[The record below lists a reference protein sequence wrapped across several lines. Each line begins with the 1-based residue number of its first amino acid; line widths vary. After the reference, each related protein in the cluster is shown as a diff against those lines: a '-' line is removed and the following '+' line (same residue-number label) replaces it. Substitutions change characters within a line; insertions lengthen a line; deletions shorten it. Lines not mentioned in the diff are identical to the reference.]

1 MRLLGR
7 RRRKTAV
14 LLAMASGERSS
25 VWGVGGGRRVDGKG
39 VGGFVFAMVIPLQWE
54 ANRGWLR
61 CSLMGLLMIQM
72 RKRRVVISQG
82 GAGFDD

>member
-25 VWGVGGGRRVDGKG
+25 VWGVGGGRRVDRKG
-39 VGGFVFAMVIPLQWE
+39 VGGFVLAIVIPV
-54 ANRGWLR
+54 AVRGEQSVAALLVDGVLEDSNEKAKGGDYARR
-61 CSLMGLLMIQM
+61 CWI
-72 RKRRVVISQG
+72 
-82 GAGFDD
+82 